1 MLDSIIRTVSRMPL
15 GRLHVLAQDMEA
27 LAPLVY
33 RRRLVQ
39 ANLTRAFPT
48 ADTAALAKGFYF
60 GFAQVCVEV
69 VRAMDMDA
77 RELRARVACEGAAPL
92 QGGNALLLMAHH
104 ANMIWAVLALAS
116 SIEAPVSIVYKPPHA
131 PAMRQLLLAIAAR
144 FGVELVPVKDVRKKL
159 LQRRQRNRVW
169 TLVADQRPG
178 KDCCYAD
185 LCGVRT
191 PFFLGPERIA
201 RALRWPVYYLSCQRT
216 AAGRYACQVR
226 KIADPPHDR
235 PGAII
240 NRYATLLQADIDHA
254 PCDWLWS
261 HDRWRQRGSQPAP
274 PEAFAAKAP
283 TVNRL

>member
-27 LAPLVY
+27 LAPLIY
-33 RRRLVQ
+33 RKRLVE
-39 ANLTRAFPT
+39 ANLARAFPE
-48 ADTAALAKGFYF
+48 ADTAALAKGFYL
-60 GFAQVCVEV
+60 GFSQVCVEV
-69 VRAMDMDA
+69 LRAMAMDA
-77 RELRARVACEGAAPL
+77 DELRARVGCEGVAPL
-92 QGGNALLLMAHH
+92 RGGNALLLMAHH

-144 FGVELVPVKDVRKKL
+144 FGVELVPVKDVRNKL
-159 LQRRQRNRVW
+159 VQRRQRNRVW

-178 KDCCYAD
+178 KDCCYAN
-185 LCGVRT
+185 LCGMRT
-191 PFFLGPERIA
+191 QFYRGPERIA
-201 RALRWPVYYLSCQRT
+201 RALSWPVYYLSCQRS
-216 AAGRYACQVR
+216 APGRYTCRVQ

-240 NRYATLLQADIDHA
+240 DRYAALLQADIDHA

-261 HDRWRQRGSQPAP
+261 HDRWRSRSA
-274 PEAFAAKAP
+274 
-283 TVNRL
+283 